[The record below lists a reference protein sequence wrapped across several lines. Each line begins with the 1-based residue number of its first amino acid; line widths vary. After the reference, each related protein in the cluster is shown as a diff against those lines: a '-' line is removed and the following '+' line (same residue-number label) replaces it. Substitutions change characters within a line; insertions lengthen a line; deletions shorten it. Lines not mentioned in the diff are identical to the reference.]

1 MVRPMLTSAERA
13 RGQRL
18 GAALRQARGERSMVD
33 VAARAGVPV
42 ETLRKIETGRIPTPA
57 FFTVVA
63 LAEAAGISL
72 GHLAAAADG
81 GEDSGQRAAPAAAG
95 TSALSA

>member
-1 MVRPMLTSAERA
+1 MVRPMLTSEERA

-18 GAALRQARGERSMVD
+18 GAALRQARGDRSMVE

-63 LAEAAGISL
+63 LAEAVGVSL
-72 GHLAAAADG
+72 GQLAVAADG
-81 GEDSGQRAAPAAAG
+81 GDAAAAAAVP
-95 TSALSA
+95 SVLSA

>member
-1 MVRPMLTSAERA
+1 MLTPEERA

-18 GAALRQARGERSMVD
+18 GAALRQARGDRSMVE

-63 LAEAAGISL
+63 LADAVGISL
-72 GHLAAAADG
+72 GLLAVAADGDERSLPAAAA
-81 GEDSGQRAAPAAAG
+81 S
-95 TSALSA
+95 SALSA

>member
-1 MVRPMLTSAERA
+1 MVRPMLTPAERA

-18 GAALRQARGERSMVD
+18 GAALREARGDRSMVE
-33 VAARAGVPV
+33 VAACAGVPV

-63 LAEAAGISL
+63 LADAVGISL
-72 GHLAAAADG
+72 GQL
-81 GEDSGQRAAPAAAG
+81 AG
-95 TSALSA
+95 TTAAVGANAGSEPGASALTA

>member
-1 MVRPMLTSAERA
+1 MLTAAERA

-18 GAALRQARGERSMVD
+18 GAALRQARGDRSMVE
-33 VAARAGVPV
+33 VAALAGVPV

-63 LAEAAGISL
+63 LAEAVGISL
-72 GHLAAAADG
+72 GHLAI
-81 GEDSGQRAAPAAAG
+81 AAG
-95 TSALSA
+95 RDAGRDAAEASLTA

>member
-1 MVRPMLTSAERA
+1 MLTPEERA

-18 GAALRQARGERSMVD
+18 GAALRQARGDRSMVE
-33 VAARAGVPV
+33 VAARASVPV

-63 LAEAAGISL
+63 LADAAGISL
-72 GHLAAAADG
+72 GQLAVAADG
-81 GEDSGQRAAPAAAG
+81 DESGVPATATATAAEA
-95 TSALSA
+95 ALSA